1 LEKNM
6 DILRPILYYA
16 IFPGFIFSAVVGL
29 LTTWVDR
36 KVTARVQW
44 RVGPP
49 WYQPFADTVKL
60 IGKEVVIP
68 ANARRTGFLMMP
80 VIGLAA
86 ATLASTILWI
96 VNLDPSKSFVGDSL
110 VVIYIMTIPA
120 VSMIIGA
127 SASGNPLGIL
137 GASREM
143 KLLFSYELPLIIS
156 VLTAI
161 VKVGSFSFKNIL
173 AYQSEHGVI
182 IWSISGIIAF
192 IVAILCAQAKLTFV
206 PFDIPEAETE
216 LAGGSH
222 IEYSGVA
229 LAVVR
234 LNMAIMF
241 FVLPIFLITIFWG
254 GISFDGWRILTSIV
268 KYVVIVVI
276 MVLIKNT
283 NPRVRID
290 QAVRFFWGP
299 MFILALAAIILAK
312 LGL

>member
-1 LEKNM
+1 M
-6 DILRPILYYA
+6 DAAKYIFNYL
-16 IFPGFIFSAVVGL
+16 IFPGFLFSAVVGL

-60 IGKEVVIP
+60 LGKEVVVP
-68 ANARRTGFLMMP
+68 AGAKRTGFLLMP
-80 VIGLAA
+80 LVGLAA
-86 ATLASTILWI
+86 ATLASTILWL
-96 VNLDPSKSFVGDSL
+96 VNLSPAASFVGDAI
-110 VVIYIMTIPA
+110 VVLYIITIPA
-120 VSMIIGA
+120 ISMILGA
-127 SASGNPLGIL
+127 SASANPLGIL

-143 KLLFSYELPLIIS
+143 KLLFAYELPLVVA
-156 VLTAI
+156 VLTTVYRA
-161 VKVGSFSFKNIL
+161 GSFSFERIL
-173 AYQSEHGVI
+173 AEQSSGGVMLGSLSGVI
-182 IWSISGIIAF
+182 AF
-192 IVAILCAQAKLTFV
+192 VVTILCAQAKLTFV

-222 IEYSGVA
+222 IEYSGAA

-234 LNMAIMF
+234 LNMAMMF
-241 FVLPIFLITIFWG
+241 FVMPIFLITMFWG
-254 GISFDGWRILTSIV
+254 GIAFTGWRIITSIL

-299 MFILALAAIILAK
+299 MFVLSVVAMILAV
-312 LGL
+312 LGY

>member
-1 LEKNM
+1 MQVVKYLLNY
-6 DILRPILYYA
+6 L
-16 IFPGFIFSAVVGL
+16 IFPGFVFSAVVGL

-60 IGKEVVIP
+60 LGKEVVVP
-68 ANARRTGFLMMP
+68 AGAKRTGFLLMP
-80 VIGLAA
+80 LVGLAA
-86 ATLASTILWI
+86 ATLASTMLWLI
-96 VNLDPSKSFVGDSL
+96 NLNPEASFVGDMIVL
-110 VVIYIMTIPA
+110 VYVMTIPA
-120 VSMIIGA
+120 ISMILGA
-127 SASGNPLGIL
+127 SASANPLGIL

-143 KLLFSYELPLIIS
+143 KLLFAYELPLIVA
-156 VLTAI
+156 VLTSVYKA
-161 VKVGSFSFKNIL
+161 GSFSLESIL
-173 AYQSEHGVI
+173 AHQTQEGI
-182 IWSISGIIAF
+182 MLGSISGVISF
-192 IVAILCAQAKLTFV
+192 IVVLFCAQAKLTFV

-222 IEYSGVA
+222 IEYSGAA

-234 LNMAIMF
+234 LNMALMF
-241 FVLPIFLITIFWG
+241 FVLPIFIITLFWG
-254 GISFDGWRILTSIV
+254 GIAFSGLRILTSIL
-268 KYVVIVVI
+268 KYVAIVVI
-276 MVLIKNT
+276 FVLIKNT

-299 MFILALAAIILAK
+299 MFILSVVAMILAV